1 MSVVSPL
8 HVFEPVRV
16 DINAKGKIRARK
28 VNFIQPG
35 EVVTMK
41 YPLNFETHGVP
52 NYFQKREVYRLT
64 DVIMNPMFLTLLVPL
79 ALLLILPK
87 IASQDPEMQRDLQQA
102 SNFLQP
108 NLNTPDIGDMF
119 ANIFGGPKK
128 QKSNQQQLQ
137 NSGANSGILTA
148 QQKRKNEA
156 IKRRN

>member
-1 MSVVSPL
+1 M
-8 HVFEPVRV
+8 
-16 DINAKGKIRARK
+16 
-28 VNFIQPG
+28 NFIQPG

-41 YPLNFETHGVP
+41 YPLNFETHGIP

-64 DVIMNPMFLTLLVPL
+64 DVIMNPMFLTLLIPL

-108 NLNTPDIGDMF
+108 SINTPDIGDVF

-128 QKSNQQQLQ
+128 QKSLQNQ
-137 NSGANSGILTA
+137 NSGASSGPSS

-156 IKRRN
+156 INKRRN